1 MNNAGLLIAILVA
14 AAGGILIV
22 LGLASQAP
30 DPTMAKPIRSKKTK
44 ARFSRQQQVW
54 GLVGLGA
61 GALLFA
67 YSGWLIMLPIAAIA
81 GATLPLFL
89 SKGDAPEKIARLEAL
104 ETWTRSLSGLTIAGA
119 GLEQTLTAS
128 LQSAPDAIK
137 TQVGSLV
144 ARLNARWPTRDALEA
159 YARDLDD
166 PTADL
171 IVMHLLLKEQARGA
185 GLAEALDDLAEIIF
199 EEVKV
204 RRQIETDRAK
214 PRTQVRIVA
223 IATLVVL
230 AALPFLGTYTAAY
243 ATPIGQVFLAIWVVL
258 FGLLLVWMRS
268 ISIGKSAPRL
278 LVAPETKEEVTA
290 S

>member
-1 MNNAGLLIAILVA
+1 MNSSGILVSIIVA
-14 AAGGILIV
+14 AVGGILIV
-22 LGLASQAP
+22 LGLAYQPPAP
-30 DPTMAKPIRSKKTK
+30 GTAKPVRARKTVR
-44 ARFSRQQQVW
+44 RFSRQQQMW
-54 GLVGLGA
+54 ALIGLGI
-61 GALLFA
+61 GVLLFI
-67 YSGWLIMLPIAAIA
+67 YSGWFILVPIAAIA
-81 GATLPLFL
+81 GATFPLFL
-89 SKGDAPEKIARLEAL
+89 SKGDAPQKIARLEAL
-104 ETWTRSLSGLTIAGA
+104 ETWTRSLSGLTVAGA
-119 GLEQTLTAS
+119 GVEQTLTSS
-128 LQSAPDAIK
+128 LASAPEAIK

-144 ARLNARWPTRDALEA
+144 SRLNARWPTKEALEA
-159 YARDLDD
+159 FARDFDD

-230 AALPFLGTYTAAY
+230 AALPFLGAYTASY
-243 ATPIGQVFLAIWVVL
+243 ATPAGQALLAMWVFL
-258 FGLLLVWMRS
+258 FGLLLMWMRS
-268 ISIGKSAPRL
+268 ISAGKSAPRL
-278 LVAPETKEEVTA
+278 LVAPESKEEA

>member
-1 MNNAGLLIAILVA
+1 MNTAGILISILVA
-14 AAGGILIV
+14 VVGGILLV
-22 LGLASQAP
+22 LGLTYQPPEAGA
-30 DPTMAKPIRSKKTK
+30 AKPVRTK
-44 ARFSRQQQVW
+44 RTTPRFSRQQRVW
-54 GLVGLGA
+54 AVIGLAA
-61 GALLFA
+61 GILLFI
-67 YSGWLIMLPIAAIA
+67 YSGWLILVPIAAVA

-89 SKGDAPEKIARLEAL
+89 SKGDAPQKIARLEAL

-119 GLEQTLTAS
+119 GLEQTLTSS
-128 LQSAPDAIK
+128 LASAPEAIK

-144 ARLNARWPTRDALEA
+144 ARLNARWPTREALEA
-159 YARDLDD
+159 FARDFDD

-243 ATPIGQVFLAIWVVL
+243 ATPLGQVLLTIWVVL
-258 FGLLLVWMRS
+258 FGLLLAWMRS
-268 ISIGKSAPRL
+268 ISIGKPAPRL
-278 LVAPETKEEVTA
+278 LVAPETKEEA
-290 S
+290 L

>member
-1 MNNAGLLIAILVA
+1 MNTAGILIAILIA
-14 AAGGILIV
+14 AAGSILV
-22 LGLASQAP
+22 VFGLAYQAP
-30 DPTMAKPIRSKKTK
+30 EPGTAKPVRSKRTTPL
-44 ARFSRQQQVW
+44 FSRQQQLW
-54 GLVGLGA
+54 AAIGLGA
-61 GALLFA
+61 GVLLFI
-67 YSGWLIMLPIAAIA
+67 YSGWLILVPIATVA

-89 SKGDAPEKIARLEAL
+89 GKGDAPQKIARLEAL
-104 ETWTRSLSGLTIAGA
+104 ETWTRSLSGLTVAGA
-119 GLEQTLTAS
+119 GLEQTLMAS
-128 LQSAPDAIK
+128 LASAPEAIK
-137 TQVGSLV
+137 PQVGSLV
-144 ARLNARWPTRDALEA
+144 ARLNARWPTREALEA
-159 YARDLDD
+159 FARDLDD

-243 ATPIGQVFLAIWVVL
+243 ATPLGQVLLTIWVVL

-268 ISIGKSAPRL
+268 ISIGKPAPRL
-278 LVAPETKEEVTA
+278 LVAPEAKEDA
-290 S
+290 Q

>member
-1 MNNAGLLIAILVA
+1 MNTAGILIAILIA

-22 LGLASQAP
+22 FGIAYQAP
-30 DPTMAKPIRSKKTK
+30 DPTAAKPIRSKRTTPL
-44 ARFSRQQQVW
+44 FSRQQQMW
-54 GLVGLGA
+54 GLIGLGA
-61 GALLFA
+61 GILLSI
-67 YSGWLIMLPIAAIA
+67 YSGWVIMIPIAALA

-89 SKGDAPEKIARLEAL
+89 SKGDAPQKIARLEAL

-128 LQSAPDAIK
+128 LPSAPEAIK

-159 YARDLDD
+159 FARDLDD

-230 AALPFLGTYTAAY
+230 GALPFLGTYTAAY
-243 ATPIGQVFLAIWVVL
+243 ATPVGQVFLAIWVAL

-268 ISIGKSAPRL
+268 ISIGKPAPRL
-278 LVAPETKEEVTA
+278 LVAPEEKGTA
-290 S
+290 Q

>member
-1 MNNAGLLIAILVA
+1 MNTAGILISILVA
-14 AAGGILIV
+14 VVGGILLV
-22 LGLASQAP
+22 LGLTHQPPEAGA
-30 DPTMAKPIRSKKTK
+30 AKPVRTK
-44 ARFSRQQQVW
+44 RTTPRFSRQQRVW
-54 GLVGLGA
+54 AVIGLAA
-61 GALLFA
+61 GILLFI
-67 YSGWLIMLPIAAIA
+67 YSGWLILVPIAAVA

-89 SKGDAPEKIARLEAL
+89 SKGDAPQKIARLEAL

-119 GLEQTLTAS
+119 GLEQTLTSS
-128 LQSAPDAIK
+128 LASAPEAIK

-144 ARLNARWPTRDALEA
+144 ARLNARWPTREALEA
-159 YARDLDD
+159 FARDFDD

-223 IATLVVL
+223 ISTLVVL

-243 ATPIGQVFLAIWVVL
+243 ATPLGQVLLTIWVVL
-258 FGLLLVWMRS
+258 FGLLLAWMRS
-268 ISIGKSAPRL
+268 ISIGKPAPRL
-278 LVAPETKEEVTA
+278 LVAPETKEEA
-290 S
+290 L

>member
-1 MNNAGLLIAILVA
+1 MNTAGILIAILVA

-22 LGLASQAP
+22 LGLAYQPPEPGS
-30 DPTMAKPIRSKKTK
+30 AKPVRAKRTTP
-44 ARFSRQQQVW
+44 RFSRQQQMW
-54 GLVGLGA
+54 ALIGLAA
-61 GALLFA
+61 GVLLFL
-67 YSGWLIMLPIAAIA
+67 YSGWFILIPIAAVA

-89 SKGDAPEKIARLEAL
+89 SKGDAPQKIARLEAL
-104 ETWTRSLSGLTIAGA
+104 ETWTRSLSGLTVAGT
-119 GLEQTLTAS
+119 GLEQTLTSS
-128 LQSAPDAIK
+128 LASAPETIK

-144 ARLNARWPTRDALEA
+144 ARLNARWPTREALEA
-159 YARDLDD
+159 FARDFDD

-243 ATPIGQVFLAIWVVL
+243 ATPLGQVLLTIWVVL

-268 ISIGKSAPRL
+268 ISIGKPAPRL
-278 LVAPETKEEVTA
+278 LVAPETKEDA
-290 S
+290 L